1 MTGSNILYGMGLLE
15 SGIAFC
21 YAQMLVDREFV
32 RMVKK
37 VMQGIAV
44 HKDTLALEVIKAVGA
59 GGNYLME
66 EHTLKYM
73 RQEQSRAKLIDR
85 RTRKGWEETGGQDM
99 ITRARSEARQILA
112 GYRPMPLDPKVAAR
126 LRQIVQEA
134 EDELK

>member
-1 MTGSNILYGMGLLE
+1 MLE

>member
-1 MTGSNILYGMGLLE
+1 MGLLE